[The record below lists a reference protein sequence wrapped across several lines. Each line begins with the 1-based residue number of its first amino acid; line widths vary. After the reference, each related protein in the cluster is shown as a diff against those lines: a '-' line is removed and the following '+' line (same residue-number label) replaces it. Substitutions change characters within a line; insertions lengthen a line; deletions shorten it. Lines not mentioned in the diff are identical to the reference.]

1 ESPNP
6 DPEPTTPPESPDP
19 TTPPDPSPSPTSEPD
34 PSPTTSPTSDPE
46 PEFSCAVA
54 ATAEDP
60 WLFGFDAVVTL
71 TNTSERTLLGWR
83 SAFTLPSGY
92 RADGARNA
100 ELVEQDGN
108 S

>member
-1 ESPNP
+1 FFQAEDCIRDRNVTGVQTCALPIS
-6 DPEPTTPPESPDP
+6 
-19 TTPPDPSPSPTSEPD
+19 DPSPSPTSEPD
-34 PSPTTSPTSDPE
+34 PSPITSPTSDPE

-83 SAFTLPSGY
+83 DRKSVVEGTSGGL
-92 RADGARNA
+92 GASG
-100 ELVEQDGN
+100 VE
-108 S
+108 